1 MQSSIS
7 YKFKCIGPHRIAGYE
22 DIIDDA
28 ARELERVNEKL
39 AAATLQH
46 QRMQARVSQLEAR
59 ASNYEDSTW
68 QVRMSFE
75 HSHLLYCLSSH
86 NLTPINC

>member
-1 MQSSIS
+1 MQSSI
-7 YKFKCIGPHRIAGYE
+7 YNYRIECIGPYRIAGYE

-59 ASNYEDSTW
+59 ALSYEDSTW
-68 QVRMSFE
+68 QVGISILG
-75 HSHLLYCLSSH
+75 SQ
-86 NLTPINC
+86 P